1 MDVANIIVR
10 NDNNTKLFVSHYP
23 LMYWPNGSIMLH
35 GHVHSGPNSEGSEK
49 VPFHYNRYDIG
60 VDNNDFYPISY
71 IKLMEIIEN
80 QKMQEIYKQYGVG
93 SQDT

>member
-1 MDVANIIVR
+1 M
-10 NDNNTKLFVSHYP
+10 NNKY
-23 LMYWPNGSIMLH
+23 
-35 GHVHSGPNSEGSEK
+35 K
-49 VPFHYNRYDIG
+49 
-60 VDNNDFYPISY
+60 PISY